1 MEKGSSAW
9 EQLYLLQLKEAVVS
23 QDFENIIAV
32 NYHGDSVSSCG
43 YISAVNSTEGFNCR
57 R

>member
-1 MEKGSSAW
+1 MEKGAIVSSLA
-9 EQLYLLQLKEAVVS
+9 QGSCCFSRL
-23 QDFENIIAV
+23 ENIIAV